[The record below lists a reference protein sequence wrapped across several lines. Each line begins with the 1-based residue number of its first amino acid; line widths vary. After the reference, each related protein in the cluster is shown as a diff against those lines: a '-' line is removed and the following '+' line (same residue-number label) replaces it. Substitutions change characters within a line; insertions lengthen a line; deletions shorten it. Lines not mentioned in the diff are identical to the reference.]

1 MMKQASFIGAIV
13 TLILVL
19 THVSSADVPQ
29 LINFQGKLHDN
40 AGNPL
45 TGQYEI
51 TFRIYTV
58 ESGGTHIWTET
69 INVSCNNGL
78 YNVILGLTTPMNLD
92 FDDDYWLSIQ
102 ITGDNELTPRYRIVS
117 VPVAFRAAVAESAY
131 RVSWSNLT
139 DVPAG
144 FADGIDNESGGAG
157 NGWVDTG
164 SIVRL
169 ETGTD
174 RVGIGMDLPE
184 HRLDVKSS
192 GNMDGMRVI
201 SSDHDQLFR
210 IRQNSDGSCGVYIC
224 DEGGNANVFLHGSG
238 TNYFNAG
245 NVGIGR
251 VNPTYPLHMGSG
263 AHCTAGGVW
272 TNASSIK
279 YKENVEDLPVKDAL
293 ETLASLNPVTFN
305 YKIDSDEKHVGFIAE
320 NVPDLVATQQ
330 REGLSPM
337 DIVAVLT
344 KVVQEQQETI
354 AALQKDIVE
363 LKKQ

>member
-1 MMKQASFIGAIV
+1 MIKNTPSICALV
-13 TLILVL
+13 TLTMVLVNVAL
-19 THVSSADVPQ
+19 ADVPQ
-29 LINFQGKLHDN
+29 HISFQGKLHDN

-45 TGQYEI
+45 TGLYEI
-51 TFRIYTV
+51 IFRIYTV

-69 INVSCNNGL
+69 SNVNCDNGL
-78 YNVILGLTTPMNLD
+78 YNVILGLTTPINLD
-92 FDDDYWLSIQ
+92 FDGQYWLGVQ
-102 ITGDNELTPRYRIVS
+102 ITGDGELSPRYRLAS
-117 VPVAFRAAVAESAY
+117 VPTAFRAIVSDST
-131 RVSWSNLT
+131 RKVSWTNLT

-157 NGWVDTG
+157 SGWVDNG
-164 SIVRL
+164 SVVRL
-169 ETGTD
+169 ETATD
-174 RVGIGMDLPE
+174 RVGIGTDRPE

-210 IRQNSDGSCGVYIC
+210 VRQNSDGSCGVYIC
-224 DEGGNANVFLHGSG
+224 DGGGNAGVFLHGSG

-251 VNPTYPLHMGSG
+251 ENPTYPLHMGSG

-279 YKENVEDLPVKDAL
+279 YKENVEDLPVKNAL
-293 ETLASLNPVTFN
+293 ETLAGLNPVTFN

-320 NVPDLVATQQ
+320 NVPDLVATQD
-330 REGLSPM
+330 REGLCPM

-363 LKKQ
+363 LKKR